1 MAPNQP
7 KLVSRKVVAG
17 RRARVIAIAEALPE
31 TSCQPAGESHHDA
44 QVRGKRFAYL
54 LDNHHGNARVAL
66 NCKAGPGVN
75 TLLAAQHP
83 DRYHIPAYVGK
94 QGWLGLWLDLPEIDW
109 DEVRDVLV
117 NGWRLAAPK
126 KLVAAFER
134 AN

>member
-1 MAPNQP
+1 M
-7 KLVSRKVVAG
+7 
-17 RRARVIAIAEALPE
+17 IAIAEALPE

-54 LDNHHGNARVAL
+54 LDNHHGNGRFAL
-66 NCKAGPGVN
+66 DCKAAPGVN

-117 NGWRLAAPK
+117 NGWRLAAPR
-126 KLVAAFER
+126 KLVAKSGL
-134 AN
+134 